1 MIDTIITLRLANR
14 LVNNIDPFY
23 LDIQLSDHTAV
34 KLWADRFLYEL
45 KSGAMVKK
53 EHIFMSHSP
62 LTVEQMIE
70 QINKTLDSINE
81 YDFISNQHPDYPISE
96 QPKLTERL
104 SINDFAK
111 GPNNSK
117 MNLIHNYFPK
127 LAGSAQ
133 ITSNYMYAASPE
145 IRIKICRLNLEV
157 HELHTLLQKD
167 PNHIGMHLNISWQRA
182 PKNLP
187 ILPIMFDDI
196 FSKKISF
203 GDVLLGY
210 PQVGKTYFEAFIEE
224 DEELSDENVEP
235 IRLLSGDMLVHLS
248 SDIND
253 NIIKKFNEWLENK
266 KLDPNDKSLRL
277 GFAVLGKVINVDRN
291 AVKNVLCNYN
301 DIDQIIFEKNQI
313 KEIFDF
319 PYSRFDL
326 DYDKVW
332 LKHVDD

>member
-1 MIDTIITLRLANR
+1 MIDTIITLRLVNR
-14 LVNNIDPFY
+14 LINNIDPFY
-23 LDIQLSDHTAV
+23 LAIQLSDHPAV
-34 KLWADRFLYEL
+34 EIWADRFLYEL
-45 KSGAMVKK
+45 KAGAMLKK

-70 QINKTLDSINE
+70 QINKTLDSIDE
-81 YDFISNQHPDYPISE
+81 YDFVSNQHPNYPISE
-96 QPKLTERL
+96 QPELTERL
-104 SINDFAK
+104 SMTDFAQ
-111 GPNNSK
+111 GPNNAK

-133 ITSNYMYAASPE
+133 KTSNYMYAASPE

-187 ILPIMFDDI
+187 TLPNIFDDI
-196 FSKKISF
+196 FFKKISF

-224 DEELSDENVEP
+224 DEELSEENVEP
-235 IRLLSGDMLVHLS
+235 IRLLSGDMLLHLS
-248 SDIND
+248 SDIDD
-253 NIIKKFNEWLENK
+253 NIIEKFNKWLKDRN
-266 KLDPNDKSLRL
+266 LNPDDRSLRL

-291 AVKNVLCNYN
+291 VVKNVLCNYN
-301 DIDQIIFEKNQI
+301 DIDQITFEKNQI
-313 KEIFDF
+313 KETFDF
-319 PYSRFDL
+319 LYSRFDSN
-326 DYDKVW
+326 YDKVW